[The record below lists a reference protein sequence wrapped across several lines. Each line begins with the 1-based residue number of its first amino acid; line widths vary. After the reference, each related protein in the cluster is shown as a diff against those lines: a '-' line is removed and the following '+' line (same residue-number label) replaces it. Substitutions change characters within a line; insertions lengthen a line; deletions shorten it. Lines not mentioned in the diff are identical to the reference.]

1 MDRITHRRP
10 APARLRNP
18 LAWPEKKL
26 ARQRGTAESAFPHEA
41 VHSLRLEVGHD
52 IVTTVSDTTACPG
65 GPPAAHVGRT
75 YAEELAKALG
85 QSVIIDNKGGAGGLL
100 GTAEGARAPADG
112 YTLLLTSQGA
122 TVFNMGL
129 YKTPGYDPLKDQ
141 TPVITTG
148 FLTNVMVVAASNPA
162 NTAADVIAQ
171 VRAKPDQLT
180 CGSSGVGSS
189 LHMSGVILEQRTG
202 IKLQHVPYRG
212 APAAVLAV
220 INGEVTMGFFNAPTV
235 VGQIKAGKLKALAV
249 TTKDRSVT
257 MPEVPT
263 MMETGIADYVVA
275 TWLGFAVPANTPAP
289 IVARLNTELGRIG
302 QIPQV
307 KEKLLVQGFE
317 VLPPNS
323 PEAARKLIVD
333 DQALWL
339 PIIKQSGATAEQAY
353 LTPSSSTSKISVALG
368 GMTPPAPRAP

>member
-1 MDRITHRRP
+1 MTPSRQTPTRRR
-10 APARLRNP
+10 ALAGFLLLASP
-18 LAWPEKKL
+18 LLTSTAGSAADWPE
-26 ARQRGTAESAFPHEA
+26 RTIRM
-41 VHSLRLEVGHD
+41 
-52 IVTTVSDTTACPG
+52 IVPFAAGSGADT
-65 GPPAAHVGRT
+65 VGRT

-85 QSVIIDNKGGAGGLL
+85 QSVIVDNKGGAGGLL

-129 YKTPGYDPLKDQ
+129 YKTPGYDPLKDLS
-141 TPVITTG
+141 PVITTG
-148 FLTNVMVVAASNPA
+148 ILTNVMVVAASNPA
-162 NTAADVIAQ
+162 NTVADVIAQ
-171 VRAKPDQLT
+171 ARAKPDQLT
-180 CGSSGVGSS
+180 YGSSGVGSS

-249 TTKDRSVT
+249 TTKDRSVI

-275 TWLGFAVPANTPAP
+275 TWLGFAVPVNTPAP
-289 IVARLNTELGRIG
+289 IVTRLNTELGRIG
-302 QIPQV
+302 QMPQV

-323 PEAARKLIVD
+323 PEGARKLIED
-333 DQALWL
+333 DQAVWL
-339 PIIKQSGATAEQAY
+339 PIIKQSGAQAE
-353 LTPSSSTSKISVALG
+353 
-368 GMTPPAPRAP
+368 

>member
-1 MDRITHRRP
+1 M
-10 APARLRNP
+10 
-18 LAWPEKKL
+18 
-26 ARQRGTAESAFPHEA
+26 
-41 VHSLRLEVGHD
+41 
-52 IVTTVSDTTACPG
+52 IVPFAAGSGADT
-65 GPPAAHVGRT
+65 VGRT

-85 QSVIIDNKGGAGGLL
+85 QSVIVDNKGGAGGLL

-129 YKTPGYDPLKDQ
+129 YKTPGYDPLKDLS
-141 TPVITTG
+141 PVITTG
-148 FLTNVMVVAASNPA
+148 ILTNVMVVAASNPA
-162 NTAADVIAQ
+162 NTVADVIAQ
-171 VRAKPDQLT
+171 ARAKPDQLT
-180 CGSSGVGSS
+180 YGSSGVGSS

-249 TTKDRSVT
+249 TTKDRSVI

-275 TWLGFAVPANTPAP
+275 TWLGFAVPVNTPAP
-289 IVARLNTELGRIG
+289 IVTRLNTELGRIG
-302 QIPQV
+302 QMPQV

-323 PEAARKLIVD
+323 PEAARKLIED
-333 DQALWL
+333 DQAVWL
-339 PIIKQSGATAEQAY
+339 PIIKQSGAKAE
-353 LTPSSSTSKISVALG
+353 
-368 GMTPPAPRAP
+368 